1 MVNLSTVVLQMLII
15 LAVALI
21 LQQYDGVRGILIE
34 KSEIKKLPK
43 MFAICIPLLIVRQ
56 TCLLDRHTCY
66 AGICIKYHIKGKLKC
81 LEFCVLQFCVLVPWL
96 VAPATECLYRSVVCC
111 LFCQTVC
118 DTEIKV
124 KTTRT
129 HCLKKHATSVLF
141 LVRLN
146 FSTEHFSVLHFVAQ
160 RFAVETEL
168 KFNHSYS
175 PVVQSCLRSYV
186 GETLST

>member
-81 LEFCVLQFCVLVPWL
+81 LGFCVLQFSMLCHDWL
-96 VAPATECLYRSVVCC
+96 H
-111 LFCQTVC
+111 Q
-118 DTEIKV
+118 
-124 KTTRT
+124 
-129 HCLKKHATSVLF
+129 
-141 LVRLN
+141 RLN
-146 FSTEHFSVLHFVAQ
+146 VCIDLW
-160 RFAVETEL
+160 FAVCFVRQSVTL
-168 KFNHSYS
+168 K
-175 PVVQSCLRSYV
+175 
-186 GETLST
+186 